1 MGMIKRSR
9 RDTEVRFEGDRP
21 TLLIRGKQSY
31 VVKEVI
37 EQWDVRGTWGG
48 NERHRRYVTLRTNQ
62 GTFEVARDMKTGKWS
77 LAGIHD

>member
-37 EQWDVRGTWGG
+37 EQWMCAGRGGVTNDTDV
-48 NERHRRYVTLRTNQ
+48 
-62 GTFEVARDMKTGKWS
+62 M
-77 LAGIHD
+77 